1 METMPEAAA
10 VEQVSK
16 HFNAG
21 RRVDA
26 LIDVDLTVHE
36 AEMVVLLGR
45 SGAGKSTLLS
55 LIGGLD
61 QPDAGTIKVG
71 GRDVRSLRGDEMDA
85 FRQRTIG
92 WAFQTAGLLPLLTAL
107 ENVWLPLALLGQAEA
122 TAIAEARAV
131 LRAVGLEE
139 RADHRAFEL
148 SGGEQ
153 HRVALARA
161 LVKAPLLL
169 LADEPTAQ
177 LDSETAREITGLI
190 RKAADSGTAVLFATH
205 DRAVAEFADRV
216 LVIEDGRV
224 NTAQAPSDTR

>member
-1 METMPEAAA
+1 MAEAAV
-10 VEQVSK
+10 VEGVSK
-16 HFNAG
+16 HFGAG
-21 RRVDA
+21 RRVEA
-26 LIDVDLTVHE
+26 LVAIDLVVKE
-36 AEMVVLLGR
+36 AELVVLLGR
-45 SGAGKSTLLS
+45 SGAGKSTLLT

-61 QPDAGTIKVG
+61 RPDAGTIHVG
-71 GRDVRSLRGDEMDA
+71 GLKVDALRGGDLDR
-85 FRQRTIG
+85 FRQRTVG

-107 ENVWLPLALLGQAEA
+107 ENVWLPLALLGQADGI
-122 TAIAEARAV
+122 AIGEARAV
-131 LRAVGLEE
+131 LRAVGLED
-139 RADHRAFEL
+139 RADHRAYEL

-177 LDSETAREITGLI
+177 LDSESAREIAMLI
-190 RKAADSGTAVLFATH
+190 RRAADSGTAVLFATH

-224 NTAQAPSDTR
+224 RESG

>member
-1 METMPEAAA
+1 MADAA
-10 VEQVSK
+10 VAERLSR
-16 HFNAG
+16 HFNADG

-26 LIDVDLTVHE
+26 LVEVDLAVRE
-36 AEMVVLLGR
+36 GELVVLLGR

-61 QPDAGTIKVG
+61 RPDSGRVRVGDSDVGALQGTA
-71 GRDVRSLRGDEMDA
+71 LDE
-85 FRQRTIG
+85 FRRRTVG

-107 ENVWLPLALLGQAEA
+107 ENVWLPLTLLGRSETDAVREA
-122 TAIAEARAV
+122 AS
-131 LRAVGLEE
+131 LLGAVGLAE
-139 RADHRAFEL
+139 RSHHRAYEL

-161 LVKAPLLL
+161 LAKSPLLL

-177 LDSETAREITGLI
+177 LDSETAREITTLI
-190 RKAADSGTAVLFATH
+190 RKATDSGTAVLFATH

-216 LVIEDGRV
+216 VQIEDGRIA
-224 NTAQAPSDTR
+224 T

>member
-1 METMPEAAA
+1 MPEAA
-10 VEQVSK
+10 VVRQVSK
-16 HFNAG
+16 HFNTG

-26 LIDVDLTVHE
+26 VVGVDMDVKESEL
-36 AEMVVLLGR
+36 VVLLGR

-61 QPDAGTIKVG
+61 RPDAGSIQVG
-71 GRDVRSLRGDEMDA
+71 GQDVAGLHGAELDR

-107 ENVWLPLALLGQAEA
+107 ENVWLPLTLMGRSEGEA
-122 TAIAEARAV
+122 TTEAKAV

-139 RADHRAFEL
+139 RVDHRAYEL

-161 LVKAPLLL
+161 LAKVPLLL

-177 LDSETAREITGLI
+177 LDSETAREITRLI
-190 RKAADSGTAVLFATH
+190 RSAADSGTAVLFATH

-224 NTAQAPSDTR
+224 REAEAG

>member
-1 METMPEAAA
+1 MSEAAV

-16 HFNAG
+16 HFNTG

-26 LIDVDLTVHE
+26 LVGVNLAIEKGEL
-36 AEMVVLLGR
+36 VVLLGR

-61 QPDAGTIKVG
+61 RADTGAIRVG
-71 GRDVRSLRGDEMDA
+71 GLDVGSLRGAELDR

-107 ENVWLPLALLGQAEA
+107 ENVWLPLTLLGRSEREAVEQA
-122 TAIAEARAV
+122 TDL
-131 LRAVGLEE
+131 LRAVGLES
-139 RADHRAFEL
+139 RAHHRAYEL

-161 LVKAPLLL
+161 LAKSPLLL

-177 LDSETAREITGLI
+177 LDSETAREITALI
-190 RKAADSGTAVLFATH
+190 RKATDSGTAVLFATH
-205 DRAVAEFADRV
+205 DRAVTEFADRV
-216 LVIEDGRV
+216 VGIEDGRLV
-224 NTAQAPSDTR
+224 

>member
-1 METMPEAAA
+1 MPEAAA
-10 VEQVSK
+10 VERVSK
-16 HFNAG
+16 HFDAG
-21 RRVDA
+21 RRVEA
-26 LIDVDLTVHE
+26 LIDVDLTVRE
-36 AEMVVLLGR
+36 AELVVLLGR

-61 QPDAGTIKVG
+61 QPDAGTIRVG
-71 GRDVRSLRGDEMDA
+71 GRDVHSLRGDEMDT
-85 FRQRTIG
+85 FRQRTVG

-107 ENVWLPLALLGQAEA
+107 ENVWLPLALLGRPEA
-122 TAIAEARAV
+122 TAIGEARAV

-139 RADHRAFEL
+139 RADHRAYEL

-153 HRVALARA
+153 HRVSLARA

-177 LDSETAREITGLI
+177 LDSETAREIAVLI

-205 DRAVAEFADRV
+205 DRAVTEFADRV

-224 NTAQAPSDTR
+224 RESTGLS

>member
-1 METMPEAAA
+1 MPEAA
-10 VEQVSK
+10 VVQQVSK
-16 HFNAG
+16 HFNTG

-26 LIDVDLTVHE
+26 LVGVDLAVDE
-36 AEMVVLLGR
+36 AELVVLLGR

-61 QPDAGTIKVG
+61 QPDSGTIRVG
-71 GRDVRSLRGDEMDA
+71 GQDVASLHGAELDR

-92 WAFQTAGLLPLLTAL
+92 WAFQSAGLLPLLTAL
-107 ENVWLPLALLGQAEA
+107 ENVWLPLTLMGRNEGEA
-122 TAIAEARAV
+122 ITEARAV

-139 RADHRAFEL
+139 RADHRAYEL

-161 LVKAPLLL
+161 LAKAPLLL

-177 LDSETAREITGLI
+177 LDSETARDITRLI
-190 RKAADSGTAVLFATH
+190 RLAADSGTAVLFATH
-205 DRAVAEFADRV
+205 DRAVTEFADRV
-216 LVIEDGRV
+216 VTIEDGRV
-224 NTAQAPSDTR
+224 GASG

>member
-1 METMPEAAA
+1 MAEAAV
-10 VEQVSK
+10 VEGVSK
-16 HFNAG
+16 HFEAG
-21 RRVDA
+21 RRAEA
-26 LIDVDLTVHE
+26 LIAVDLVVKE
-36 AEMVVLLGR
+36 AELVVLLGR
-45 SGAGKSTLLS
+45 SGAGKSTLLT

-61 QPDAGTIKVG
+61 RPDAGTIHVG
-71 GRDVRSLRGDEMDA
+71 GLKVDALRGGDLDR
-85 FRQRTIG
+85 FRQRTVG

-107 ENVWLPLALLGQAEA
+107 ENVWLPLALLGQADGI
-122 TAIAEARAV
+122 AIGEARAV
-131 LRAVGLEE
+131 LRAVGLED
-139 RADHRAFEL
+139 RADHRAYEL

-177 LDSETAREITGLI
+177 LDSESAREIAMLI
-190 RKAADSGTAVLFATH
+190 RRAADSGTAVLFATH

-224 NTAQAPSDTR
+224 RESG

>member
-1 METMPEAAA
+1 MPEAAA
-10 VEQVSK
+10 VAQVSK
-16 HFNAG
+16 HFNTG
-21 RRVDA
+21 LRVDA
-26 LIDVDLTVHE
+26 LVGVDLQVPE
-36 AEMVVLLGR
+36 SELVVLLGR

-61 QPDAGTIKVG
+61 RPDAGSIHVG
-71 GRDVRSLRGDEMDA
+71 GMDVGSLHGQELDR

-107 ENVWLPLALLGQAEA
+107 ENVWLPLAMMGQNEAEA
-122 TAIAEARAV
+122 TKEATAV

-139 RADHRAFEL
+139 RAEHRAHEL

-177 LDSETAREITGLI
+177 LDSETAREITTLI
-190 RKAADSGTAVLFATH
+190 RRAADSGTAVLFATH
-205 DRAVAEFADRV
+205 DRAVTEFADRV
-216 LVIEDGRV
+216 VLIEDGRV
-224 NTAQAPSDTR
+224 REST

>member
-1 METMPEAAA
+1 MTEAAL

-16 HFNAG
+16 HFEVG

-26 LIDVDLTVHE
+26 LAGVDLRVDE
-36 AEMVVLLGR
+36 GELVVLLGR

-61 QPDAGTIKVG
+61 RPDSGSIHVG
-71 GRDVRSLRGDEMDA
+71 GQDVHALRGDELDR
-85 FRQRTIG
+85 FRQRTVG

-107 ENVWLPLALLGQAEA
+107 ENAWLPLALQGRSEKEA
-122 TAIAEARAV
+122 IDEARMV
-131 LRAVGLEE
+131 LSAVGLAE
-139 RADHRAFEL
+139 RADHRAYEL

-161 LVKAPLLL
+161 LAKAPLLL

-177 LDSETAREITGLI
+177 LDSETSREITILI

-205 DRAVAEFADRV
+205 DRAVTEFADRV
-216 LVIEDGRV
+216 VLIEDGRIKDG
-224 NTAQAPSDTR
+224 T

>member
-1 METMPEAAA
+1 MPDAA
-10 VEQVSK
+10 VVRQVSK
-16 HFNAG
+16 HFNTG

-26 LIDVDLTVHE
+26 LVGVDLRVQE
-36 AEMVVLLGR
+36 SELVVLLGR
-45 SGAGKSTLLS
+45 SGAGKTTLLS

-61 QPDAGTIKVG
+61 RADAGSVQVG
-71 GRDVRSLRGDEMDA
+71 GQDVEALHGADLDR

-107 ENVWLPLALLGQAEA
+107 ENVWLPLMLMGRKEADAAREAAE
-122 TAIAEARAV
+122 V
-131 LRAVGLEE
+131 LSAVGLAE
-139 RADHRAFEL
+139 RADHRAYEL

-177 LDSETAREITGLI
+177 LDSETAREIARLI
-190 RKAADSGTAVLFATH
+190 RQAADSGTAVLFATH
-205 DRAVAEFADRV
+205 DRAVTEFADRV
-216 LVIEDGRV
+216 VTIEDGRV
-224 NTAQAPSDTR
+224 RES

>member
-1 METMPEAAA
+1 MPEVPVAA
-10 VEQVSK
+10 VVEQLSK
-16 HFNAG
+16 HFNTG

-26 LIDVDLTVHE
+26 LVGVDLQIRE
-36 AEMVVLLGR
+36 SELVVLLGR

-61 QPDAGTIKVG
+61 RPDSGSIHVG
-71 GRDVRSLRGDEMDA
+71 GQDVAGLNGAELDR

-107 ENVWLPLALLGQAEA
+107 ENVWLPLTLMGRSESDA
-122 TAIAEARAV
+122 TTEARAV

-139 RADHRAFEL
+139 RADHRAYEL

-161 LVKAPLLL
+161 LAKAPLLL

-177 LDSETAREITGLI
+177 LDSETAREITRLI
-190 RKAADSGTAVLFATH
+190 RAAADPGTAVLFATH
-205 DRAVAEFADRV
+205 DRAVTEFADRV
-216 LVIEDGRV
+216 LSIEDGRV
-224 NTAQAPSDTR
+224 RALE